1 MTAGD
6 FFYLLNE
13 HKSFILESYK
23 LVSEAYAKGRQ
34 RKDATTKHVILL
46 YATLSNFRNQELEL
60 WAKAKRD
67 PQETQK
73 MMNAIAAY
81 DLAPLKALLNQDE
94 IMRRRKLR
102 ESLRRLIGNVE
113 NLQHRMRTTEGGM
126 TPKRFKQHYRYKL
139 GSYFGAAVIAAHEEL
154 NTRRIPLIYLF

>member
-73 MMNAIAAY
+73 MMNAIATY

-94 IMRRRKLR
+94 IMRRRKVR

-113 NLQHRMRTTEGGM
+113 NLQHRMHTTEGGM

-154 NTRRIPLIYLF
+154 NTRRIPLVYLF

>member
-13 HKSFILESYK
+13 HKSFILDSYK

-67 PQETQK
+67 AKEAQK
-73 MMNAIAAY
+73 MMKAIAAY
-81 DLAPLKALLNQDE
+81 DLTPLKVLLNQDE
-94 IMRRRKLR
+94 IMRRREVR
-102 ESLRRLIGNVE
+102 ESLRRFITNVE
-113 NLQHRMRTTEGGM
+113 NLQHRIRTTDGGM
-126 TPKRFKQHYRYKL
+126 TAKRFNQHYRSKL

-154 NTRRIPLIYLF
+154 NTRRIPLVYLF